1 VRDGLVDHFWPIIRE
16 TPKFSDASSYGGG
29 MNESMNDALMP
40 ASQVSW
46 LIGGSFREAPQ
57 GTIYF
62 F

>member
-1 VRDGLVDHFWPIIRE
+1 
-16 TPKFSDASSYGGG
+16 

>member
-1 VRDGLVDHFWPIIRE
+1 LADRLWPIIKE
-16 TPKFSDASSYGGG
+16 MPELSDALSYGGG

-46 LIGGSFREAPQ
+46 LIGGSFREVPQ